1 MPAKNRKKKQLS
13 LSLSNSN
20 QKNGGRFRLPRQA
33 CGPLRPAL
41 RAPAEMRRPRRR
53 LGARE
58 GGPGRVCGP
67 YVVGVFWFRFFSV
80 SSSASACFCFAA
92 KRISTANSP
101 ENAHWFFSLSRMVS
115 CGTRAAK
122 ELFSFARRAR
132 QWDRLATVF
141 FSRPLPFSL
150 TLDAVRRSLSTDETI
165 PKKTG
170 ALYDVCNSDAL
181 SLLEQETFDRVYS
194 LVR

>member
-1 MPAKNRKKKQLS
+1 
-13 LSLSNSN
+13 
-20 QKNGGRFRLPRQA
+20 
-33 CGPLRPAL
+33 
-41 RAPAEMRRPRRR
+41 
-53 LGARE
+53 
-58 GGPGRVCGP
+58 
-67 YVVGVFWFRFFSV
+67 
-80 SSSASACFCFAA
+80 
-92 KRISTANSP
+92 
-101 ENAHWFFSLSRMVS
+101 MVS